1 MERLQR
7 YHLNGLKAME
17 SAGRLG
23 SLQKAAD
30 ELGVSPG
37 AISQHLIRAESQL
50 GRKVFARTPKGLAP
64 TAFGERLLARLSAG
78 FRTLDE
84 ALALADDRAE
94 SALTISVAPVLA
106 SKWLVPRLAR
116 FRAAHPDIRV
126 SIDASIEIVDLEASE
141 IDLALRVG
149 NGQWQGTRLRPLLD
163 HAVFPICTPALAA
176 RLREPRDII
185 DAPIVYD
192 AGSWGRWNPWLARHG
207 LTERDLTVGDSF
219 TDAALCLDAAI
230 AGQGVMLGWQVLAA
244 DAIAAGLLVA
254 PFPGQAQTG
263 NRYYVASSPNR
274 TETARMKAFIA
285 WIEAEM
291 AATAKA
297 FDPASRPFPTN
308 SAGSESTVALGGSD
322 ANALG
327 AIRRRS

>member
-1 MERLQR
+1 MDRLQR
-7 YHLNGLKAME
+7 YHLNGLKALE

-37 AISQHLIRAESQL
+37 AVSQHLIRAEKQL
-50 GRKVFARTPKGLAP
+50 ARKVFSRTPKGLVL
-64 TAFGERLLARLSAG
+64 TAFGERIIARLSAG

-116 FRAAHPDIRV
+116 FRAAHPGIRV
-126 SIDASIEIVDLEASE
+126 SIDASIEIADLEASD

-149 NGQWQGTRLRPLLD
+149 NGQWPGTRLRPLLD
-163 HAVFPICTPALAA
+163 HAVFPICTPALAG
-176 RLREPRDII
+176 RLREPRDILN
-185 DAPIVYD
+185 APIVYD
-192 AGSWGRWNPWLARHG
+192 AGGWGSWDPWLAPHG
-207 LTERDLTVGDSF
+207 LAERDLTIGDSF

-263 NRYYVASSPNR
+263 NRYYIASSPNR
-274 TETARMKAFIA
+274 TETGRMKAFIA
-285 WIEAEM
+285 WIEEEM

-297 FDPASRPFPTN
+297 FAR
-308 SAGSESTVALGGSD
+308 
-322 ANALG
+322 
-327 AIRRRS
+327 